1 MGCNHDHGNGGGCGG
16 HHHHDH
22 ASDVLLTTPHI
33 AIIGL
38 GLMGAS
44 FAAALKTGNAVGEIT
59 GFDTDADSLNFC
71 VERGHIDHAA
81 KSAEEAVKNADIIVL
96 AVPVSALAE
105 VAKAIAPALKEDA
118 VVTDLSSVKQEAVLA
133 ILPHLPAHAVLVP
146 AHPIAGAATHGAKAA
161 RADLFDGKLAVLTPQ
176 KNVTPARA
184 VAAVARLWESVG
196 SRTERMSA
204 ENHDIIYGYVSHLPQ
219 LMAFAACHVLAD
231 ESLPEA
237 GVDDTFTRFIRIGGS
252 DAVIWSEIVLANQEP
267 VRHALAHVLATLEH
281 MAQEFKSGEVHGAV
295 SEDSP
300 YVASRYFPLLA
311 AGAMISVINQ
321 FEMQNKLHLA
331 PYSGTGLKDFTAP
344 ISSDPSEDLQ
354 NISLSYAHV
363 ARCLKRFINTLHD
376 FELTLADPSAPAK
389 QKLRETLADCQ
400 RQQQNL
406 LKRLADKVA

>member
-1 MGCNHDHGNGGGCGG
+1 MGCNHDHSNGGGCGS

-22 ASDVLLTTPHI
+22 SDDVLLTTPHI

-44 FAAALKTGNAVGEIT
+44 FAAALKTGNATGEIT
-59 GFDTDADSLNFC
+59 GFDTDAESLRFC
-71 VERGHIDHAA
+71 AERGHIDHAA
-81 KSAEEAVKNADIIVL
+81 TSPAEAVRNADIVVL

-105 VAKAIAPALKEDA
+105 VAKAIAPALKLDV
-118 VVTDLSSVKQEAVLA
+118 VVTDISSVKQQAVLA
-133 ILPHLPAHAVLVP
+133 ILPQLPAHAVLVP
-146 AHPIAGAATHGAKAA
+146 SHPIAGAATHGAKSA

-196 SRTERMSA
+196 ARTERMSA

-219 LMAFAACHVLAD
+219 LMAYAACHVLAD
-231 ESLPEA
+231 ESLPPEGA
-237 GVDDTFTRFIRIGGS
+237 DEHFHRFIRIGGS
-252 DAVIWSEIVLANQEP
+252 DAALWTEIVLANQEP

-300 YVASRYFPLLA
+300 YVATRYFPLLA
-311 AGAMISVINQ
+311 AGAMISVVNQ

-331 PYSGTGLKDFTAP
+331 PYSGNGLKDFTAP
-344 ISSDPSEDLQ
+344 IASDPSEDLQ

-363 ARCLKRFINTLHD
+363 SRCLKRFIDTLHN

-389 QKLRETLADCQ
+389 EHLRETLADCQ
-400 RQQQNL
+400 KQHGNL
-406 LKRLADKVA
+406 VARLADKAA